1 VLVVRED
8 VSNDAYD
15 DPASVLVLVV
25 REDVSND
32 DAYDDAPKV
41 LVLVPSQIMFSNTG
55 REVAYTLGLST
66 ELAADEA

>member
-1 VLVVRED
+1 
-8 VSNDAYD
+8 
-15 DPASVLVLVV
+15 VLVLVV

-32 DAYDDAPKV
+32 DAYDDAPKG